1 MESPVGW
8 IRFGKSEPEPPFFL
22 MVKTM
27 VKAMV
32 SGYPPYISN
41 ISNGQNPWFPVK
53 RAQLDHRGAVADH
66 QGGHFQGHSNDVRWL
81 IYGYHMVIKWLII
94 IWLVVDLPL

>member
-8 IRFGKSEPEPPFFL
+8 IRFGKSEPEPPVFL

-41 ISNGQNPWFPVK
+41 PIGSMY
-53 RAQLDHRGAVADH
+53 A
-66 QGGHFQGHSNDVRWL
+66 
-81 IYGYHMVIKWLII
+81 IYGNIYHQYTINIPPMLAYIPYMDPMGMVKTHGFRSKPIF
-94 IWLVVDLPL
+94 P